1 MTTDIGTLTAAA
13 RKAQAALGAA
23 QAEQAAVAATRAAE
37 RREREIAWAFATIV
51 DYPGKAA
58 AASADVA
65 AALAAFA
72 ACVVDDYGQAPARYL
87 ALVRAQAVA
96 NAAAEELTRARNV
109 LRAAAVIPSVRPNRS
124 DPVGVEAPYPS
135 HGLGALP
142 GFSELVESTIAAARS
157 AASRSPAMTV
167 DPGSF
172 TGTVTDGMRRAALA
186 ADFRP
191 VEELESRLGLR
202 EQHPDRFARNVS
214 DAQKAEVAAYAA
226 CREAAGYGAPLPKV
240 AVDRLRETLPPLH
253 APDDRE
259 TFTLYGPDHRP
270 AQR

>member
-1 MTTDIGTLTAAA
+1 MLHFSPPTLETRVRSSHPADN
-13 RKAQAALGAA
+13 AAL
-23 QAEQAAVAATRAAE
+23 
-37 RREREIAWAFATIV
+37 W
-51 DYPGKAA
+51 
-58 AASADVA
+58 
-65 AALAAFA
+65 
-72 ACVVDDYGQAPARYL
+72 L
-87 ALVRAQAVA
+87 ALTQLADQDPLINLRTNEEASEIFVSLYGEVQKEVIQA
-96 NAAAEELTRARNV
+96 T
-109 LRAAAVIPSVRPNRS
+109 
-124 DPVGVEAPYPS
+124 
-135 HGLGALP
+135 
-142 GFSELVESTIAAARS
+142 
-157 AASRSPAMTV
+157 
-167 DPGSF
+167 
-172 TGTVTDGMRRAALA
+172 LA